1 MQEEGWVQGS
11 FLSYKCSR
19 CWTTKDAS
27 VPPGSPRWSGCWKP
41 GFTGQG
47 AVCTPLTGER
57 EVFLRCMG
65 SPMCPAT
72 LPLTQGH
79 NKAGGSAPGE
89 MAGGDFDA
97 LLSVLS
103 PDVNEKA
110 QRAYLLV

>member
-1 MQEEGWVQGS
+1 
-11 FLSYKCSR
+11 
-19 CWTTKDAS
+19 
-27 VPPGSPRWSGCWKP
+27 
-41 GFTGQG
+41 
-47 AVCTPLTGER
+47 
-57 EVFLRCMG
+57 MG